1 MTHRSNRKHVREH
14 ASLLVQSEKRLL
26 IWIAQRLPAR
36 VSPDHLSLLGLLA
49 MLLAGLAYWAS
60 QWDPRALLIV
70 VVALA
75 LNWFGDSLD
84 GTLARVRNGQRPRYG
99 FYVDHVIDV
108 AGTFFLLGGLAVSSY
123 MTPLIALG
131 VLVAYLIVCA
141 ESFLAVHTIGV
152 FRMSHVGIGPTE
164 LRILLAAGTLFLLF
178 KTTVP
183 LAGFGRFLLFD
194 VGGVCAIAAL
204 AVTFVVS
211 AVRNTVA
218 LYREETVR

>member
-1 MTHRSNRKHVREH
+1 MTHRSNAKHVREH
-14 ASLLVQSEKRLL
+14 ASLLMQSEKRLL
-26 IWIAQRLPAR
+26 TWIAQRLPDR
-36 VSPDHLSLLGLLA
+36 VSPDHLSLVGLLA
-49 MLLAGLAYWAS
+49 MLLAGLAFWAS
-60 QWDPRALLIV
+60 QWEPRALLIV

-84 GTLARVRNGQRPRYG
+84 GTLARVRNRQRPRYG

-123 MTPLIALG
+123 MTSLIALG
-131 VLVAYLIVCA
+131 VLVAYLMVCA
-141 ESFLAVHTIGV
+141 ESFLAAHTIGV
-152 FRMSHVGIGPTE
+152 FRMAYLGIGPTE

-194 VGGVCAIAAL
+194 IGGVCAIAAL
-204 AVTFVVS
+204 AVTFIVS

>member
-1 MTHRSNRKHVREH
+1 MTHLPDAKHVREH
-14 ASLLVQSEKRLL
+14 ASVLMRSEKRLL

-36 VSPDHLSLLGLLA
+36 VTPDHLSLLGLAA
-49 MLLAGLAYWAS
+49 MLLAGLAFWAS
-60 QWDPRALLIV
+60 QWTPLALLV
-70 VVALA
+70 VVAALA

-84 GTLARVRNGQRPRYG
+84 GTLARVRNRQRPRYG

-108 AGTFFLLGGLAVSSY
+108 AGTLFLLGGLALSGH

-131 VLVAYLIVCA
+131 VLIAYFMVCA
-141 ESFLAVHTIGV
+141 ESYLAAHTIGV
-152 FRMSHVGIGPTE
+152 FRMAHLGVGPTE

-183 LAGFGRFLLFD
+183 LGGWGRFLLFD
-194 VGGVCAIAAL
+194 IGGVCAIAAL
-204 AVTFVVS
+204 AVTFIVS
-211 AVRNTVA
+211 AVRNTIA

>member
-1 MTHRSNRKHVREH
+1 MTNFANRKHVREH
-14 ASLLVQSEKRLL
+14 NSLLMQSERRLL
-26 IWIAQRLPAR
+26 VWIAQRLPAA

-49 MLLAGLAYWAS
+49 MLLAGLAFWAS
-60 QWDPRALLIV
+60 QWESRALFV
-70 VVALA
+70 VVAALA

-84 GTLARVRNGQRPRYG
+84 GTLARVRNRQRPRYG

-108 AGTFFLLGGLAVSSY
+108 AGTLFLLGGLAVSSY

-131 VLVAYLIVCA
+131 VLVAYLMVCA
-141 ESFLAVHTIGV
+141 ESYLAAHTVGV
-152 FRMSHVGIGPTE
+152 FRMAHLGIGPTE
-164 LRILLAAGTLFLLF
+164 LRILLAAGTVFLLF

-183 LAGFGRFLLFD
+183 LAGLGRFLLFD
-194 VGGVCAIAAL
+194 IGGVCAITAL
-204 AVTFVVS
+204 AATFIVS